1 MRPRWHDRVIV
12 LAIVALA
19 GAGTWTLWGDD
30 LRRLFGDQREPPA
43 ETANPEPIPDR

>member
-19 GAGTWTLWGDD
+19 ATGVWTIWGED
-30 LRRLFGDQREPPA
+30 LRRLFAGPEPA
-43 ETANPEPIPDR
+43 EAPAPAAGLD